1 MFTLLKQFLK
11 CDSQQILE
19 DHTSVKQLTLSK
31 QTIQIFFFFY
41 VNSNAEAEASI
52 LESGLC
58 VQIQALCFAT

>member
-19 DHTSVKQLTLSK
+19 DHTSVKQLTVSK
-31 QTIQIFFFFY
+31 QTIQIFFFY